1 MRMSYTQLK
10 RLPVET
16 ADGRMVGHVCD
27 LELEIDGQLVAAYM
41 VRKHRL
47 YPAVRIGRDEVIIIT
62 SKKMVVDNRVSA
74 QENAFSSSPISN
86 PEPVIMRGEG

>member
-1 MRMSYTQLK
+1 MRISYTQLK

-16 ADGRMVGHVCD
+16 ADGRPVGHVCD
-27 LELEIDGQLVAAYM
+27 LELEIEGQLVAAYM

-47 YPAVRIGRDEVIIIT
+47 HPAVRIGRDEVVAIT
-62 SKKMVVDNRVSA
+62 AKKIVVDNRVLV